1 MVSPSGMKNNT
12 KCLIALVGAAIGRPN
27 WDAAYRRWR
36 AAYGRPYE
44 KKLELVSLL
53 TPNSSKSQFIYSII
67 RINHGK
73 VKKLSP

>member
-36 AAYGRPYE
+36 AANGRPYE
-44 KKLELVSLL
+44 KSW
-53 TPNSSKSQFIYSII
+53 NWYHS
-67 RINHGK
+67 
-73 VKKLSP
+73 